1 MAGRLGCAKRDRV
14 LTEVTMLRD
23 GKFIKEEPIKIGAHY
38 NPSYRPSFF
47 SKEEQFMQAVLL
59 GIEQRRES
67 VLSKVLGFM
76 LRV

>member
-1 MAGRLGCAKRDRV
+1 
-14 LTEVTMLRD
+14 MLRD

-38 NPSYRPSFF
+38 SPCYKPGFF

>member
-1 MAGRLGCAKRDRV
+1 
-14 LTEVTMLRD
+14 MLRD
-23 GKFIKEEPIKIGAHY
+23 GKFIKEEPIKIGSHY
-38 NPSYRPSFF
+38 IPCFRPNFF

-67 VLSKVLGFM
+67 FLSKVLGLM

>member
-1 MAGRLGCAKRDRV
+1 M
-14 LTEVTMLRD
+14 EMTMLRD
-23 GKFIKEEPIKIGAHY
+23 GKFIKEEPIKIGSHY
-38 NPSYRPSFF
+38 TPCYRPNFF

-67 VLSKVLGFM
+67 FLSKVLGLM